1 MKLYIGTN
9 KVGSKTLL
17 GMTVRSDKGEVL
29 YSSKKYFSGIEGKF
43 SANLE
48 ALQWGIKKFKSLCQN
63 GTLPDDEKLLIFIGS
78 KTIYSWFEKEK
89 ASEPYVVMFSDILL
103 ELSFLTSEVE
113 IIHSVDCNNKVI
125 FKNSNEDK
133 GTKVT
138 ELFKDMQEGVINV
151 TR

>member
-1 MKLYIGTN
+1 
-9 KVGSKTLL
+9 
-17 GMTVRSDKGEVL
+17 
-29 YSSKKYFSGIEGKF
+29 
-43 SANLE
+43 
-48 ALQWGIKKFKSLCQN
+48 LCQN

-89 ASEPYVVMFSDILL
+89 AQEPYVIMFSDILL